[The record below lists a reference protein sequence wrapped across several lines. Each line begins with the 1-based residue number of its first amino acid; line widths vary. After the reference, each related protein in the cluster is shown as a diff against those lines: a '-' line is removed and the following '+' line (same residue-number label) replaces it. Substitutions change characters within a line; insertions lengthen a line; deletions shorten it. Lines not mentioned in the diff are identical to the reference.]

1 MHFSRNGAVS
11 LFTVLILLVFGFTNL
26 IFAQDLILKDLESN
40 SVNLSHY
47 KGNPAILFFWTTW
60 CSYCRKEI
68 KALNQMYPQMKKEGI
83 TLFGVNIGELD
94 YKVAKFIQDNAISF
108 RVLLDRNSVAAYDY
122 EVIGVPTY
130 ILLDKD
136 GRVIMQGNSLPADY
150 KDLLK
155 NNLWSKK

>member
-1 MHFSRNGAVS
+1 MHLSRKGAVS
-11 LFTVLILLVFGFTNL
+11 LLAVLILLVFGFTNL
-26 IFAQDLILKDLESN
+26 TLAEDIVLKDLEGN

-60 CSYCRKEI
+60 CSFCREEI
-68 KALNQMYPQMKKEGI
+68 KALNQIYPQMKKERI
-83 TLFGVNIGELD
+83 ALFGVNVGELD
-94 YKVAKFIQDNAISF
+94 YKVVRFIKDNAISF
-108 RVLLDRNSVAAYDY
+108 RVLLDRNSAAAYGY

-130 ILLDKD
+130 ILLDQD

-155 NNLWSKK
+155 NNL